1 MHAAAPTTRT
11 AALSALLLMGCLGA
25 VVPLAK
31 ALAPSIKAGVA
42 SVGAPKALVG
52 VVIAAVVPSPEG
64 LAALRAARANR
75 FQTSLN
81 LAIGSTLA
89 SIGLTVPAVALSS
102 LLPGLTLTLVI
113 DPKSTVLLFLSLFV
127 TGTSLGTGRTKVL
140 QGAALLVV
148 FATYLFTA
156 VALSEERF

>member
-1 MHAAAPTTRT
+1 
-11 AALSALLLMGCLGA
+11 
-25 VVPLAK
+25 
-31 ALAPSIKAGVA
+31 
-42 SVGAPKALVG
+42 
-52 VVIAAVVPSPEG
+52 
-64 LAALRAARANR
+64 
-75 FQTSLN
+75 
-81 LAIGSTLA
+81 
-89 SIGLTVPAVALSS
+89 
-102 LLPGLTLTLVI
+102 LPGLTLTLVI